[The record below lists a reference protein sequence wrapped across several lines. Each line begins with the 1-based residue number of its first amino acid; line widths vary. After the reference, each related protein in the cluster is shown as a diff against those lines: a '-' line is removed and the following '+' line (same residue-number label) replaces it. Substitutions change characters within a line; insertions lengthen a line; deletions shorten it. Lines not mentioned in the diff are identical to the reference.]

1 MTLAAQKFM
10 RMIVFF
16 DLPTITVKNKR
27 DYVKFRRFL
36 LKDGYIMLQWSV
48 YCRIIAGKD
57 SEQTHFNRIKSN
69 LPPVGSV
76 RCLTVTEKQYAS
88 IEILVGKPRKQELK
102 VGGTQLLLF

>member
-1 MTLAAQKFM
+1 
-10 RMIVFF
+10 MIVFF
-16 DLPTITVKNKR
+16 DLPTITVKNKK

-36 LKDGYIMLQWSV
+36 LKDGYVMLQWSV

-57 SEQTHFNRIKSN
+57 AEKAHFNRIKNN
-69 LPPVGSV
+69 LPPEGSV

-88 IEILVGKPRKQELK
+88 IEILVGKPKKQELK

>member
-1 MTLAAQKFM
+1 MNLTSKQIM

-16 DLPTITVKNKR
+16 DLPTITVKNKK

-36 LKDGYIMLQWSV
+36 LKDGYVMLQWSV

-57 SEQTHFNRIKSN
+57 AEKVHFNRIKNN
-69 LPPVGSV
+69 LPPEGSV

-88 IEILVGKPRKQELK
+88 IEILVGKPKKQELK